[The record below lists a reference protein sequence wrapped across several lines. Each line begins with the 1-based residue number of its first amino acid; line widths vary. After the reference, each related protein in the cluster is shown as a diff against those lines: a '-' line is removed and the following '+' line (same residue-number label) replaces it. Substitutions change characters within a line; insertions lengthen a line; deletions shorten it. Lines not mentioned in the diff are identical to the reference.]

1 MRRVRCGGTRFQQA
15 GRGTGARRCAD
26 ADLSV
31 ADGRDLQA
39 THSVI
44 GTVVYSLAPGLN
56 LFGELRIERNGF
68 RTGDDFET
76 SALTVST
83 TLTF

>member
-1 MRRVRCGGTRFQQA
+1 MKTSGLRSSFT
-15 GRGTGARRCAD
+15 
-26 ADLSV
+26 
-31 ADGRDLQA
+31 DGRDLQA
-39 THSVI
+39 NHSVI

-56 LFGELRIERNGF
+56 LFGELRYERNGF

-76 SALTVST
+76 SALTAGT